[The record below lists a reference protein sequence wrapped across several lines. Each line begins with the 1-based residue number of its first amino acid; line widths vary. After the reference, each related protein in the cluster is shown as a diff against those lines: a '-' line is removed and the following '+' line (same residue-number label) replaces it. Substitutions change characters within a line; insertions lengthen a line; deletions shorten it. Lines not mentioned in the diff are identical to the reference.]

1 MNLRYFTWEEFDEVV
16 EKTPRPVAHEL
27 FPLPRGGL
35 VYAVALSH
43 KFGLPLTS
51 RASAKSIFIDDIAD
65 SGRTALE
72 ARIKYANNPI
82 HCIFKKTRC
91 KERGVFGIIEDDTD
105 DWIVFPWENKDKAQE
120 DYEQYIA
127 GKRNI

>member
-1 MNLRYFTWEEFDEVV
+1 MKLRYFSWEEFDEAVA
-16 EKTPRPVAHEL
+16 KTPKPIAHEL

-43 KFGLPLTS
+43 KFGLPLTT
-51 RASAKSIFIDDIAD
+51 RATVKSIFIDDIAD
-65 SGRTALE
+65 SGKTLLE
-72 ARIKYANNPI
+72 ARIRHGNHPV
-82 HCIFKKTRC
+82 HCLFKKSNCTQ
-91 KERGVFGIIEDDTD
+91 RGVFGIIEDDTD

-127 GKRNI
+127 RK

>member
-16 EKTPRPVAHEL
+16 AKTPKPIAKDL
-27 FPLPRGGL
+27 YPIPRGGL

-43 KFGLPLTS
+43 KFGLPLTT
-51 RASAKSIFIDDIAD
+51 RASVHSIYVDDIAD
-65 SGRTALE
+65 KGKTILE
-72 ARIKYANNPI
+72 TRIRYGSYPV

-105 DWIVFPWENKDKAQE
+105 DWIVFPWESKDKAQE

-127 GKRNI
+127 RK

>member
-1 MNLRYFTWEEFDEVV
+1 MNLRYFTWDEFDEVV
-16 EKTPRPVAHEL
+16 AKTPRPIAREL

-43 KFGLPLTS
+43 KFGLPLTT
-51 RASAKSIFIDDIAD
+51 RATVHSVFIDDIAD
-65 SGRTALE
+65 SGRTILD
-72 ARIKYANNPI
+72 ARIKHSNGPV

-105 DWIVFPWENKDKAQE
+105 DWIVFPWESKDKAQE

-127 GKRNI
+127 RK

>member
-1 MNLRYFTWEEFDEVV
+1 MKLRFFTWDEFDEVV
-16 EKTPRPVAHEL
+16 AKTPKPIAREL

-35 VYAVALSH
+35 TYAVALSH
-43 KFGLPLTS
+43 KFGLPLTN
-51 RASAKSIFIDDIAD
+51 KSSVHSVFIDDIAD
-65 SGRTALE
+65 SGRTILD
-72 ARIKYANNPI
+72 ARVRYGNAPV

-91 KERGVFGIIEDDTD
+91 SERGVFGIIEDPTD

-127 GKRNI
+127 RK

>member
-16 EKTPRPVAHEL
+16 AKTPKPIARDL

-43 KFGLPLTS
+43 KFGLPLTT
-51 RASAKSIFIDDIAD
+51 RATVHSIYIDDIAD
-65 SGRTALE
+65 SGKTLLNT
-72 ARIKYANNPI
+72 RISHGSYPV
-82 HCIFKKTRC
+82 HCIFKKSNCR
-91 KERGVFGIIEDDTD
+91 ERGVFGIIEDDTD

-127 GKRNI
+127 RK

>member
-1 MNLRYFTWEEFDEVV
+1 MKLRYFTWKEFDEVV
-16 EKTPRPVAHEL
+16 AKTPRPIAREL

-43 KFGLPLTS
+43 KFGLPLTT
-51 RASAKSIFIDDIAD
+51 RASVHSVYIDDIAD
-65 SGRTALE
+65 SGRTLIKT
-72 ARIKYANNPI
+72 RIHHGNGPCHA
-82 HCIFKKTRC
+82 IFKKTRC
-91 KERGVFGIIEDDTD
+91 PERGVFGIIEDDTD

-127 GKRNI
+127 RK